1 MRYWSVFFLSLF
13 FLITFFAI
21 QSVWVSKVNAQIVCN
36 PADRNQGLVSGIGLS
51 GTFGNPNGQCVI
63 DAKAAYARFKVPNYD
78 ELKSV
83 FFTQNK
89 SVASQTLNTTSSPG
103 CAGGN
108 TIFLKNLV
116 FTNKSVVNVQCNYTH
131 IADTDPTNGPFATVG
146 TSQTVVIF
154 ADNHLY
160 IDTDLNYGGDNYGVV
175 IIAKG
180 DIYIAPTVTKI
191 NAILVNQGAI
201 YTTNNGSNFTS
212 LVPNSLQLVIN
223 GSLISLGQSAGARVY
238 FNRSLS
244 DNNIPAEIVNFQP
257 KFLVLLR
264 GLLTQS
270 YTIQREIG
278 ADEIP
283 SASIFPSPTAIPS
296 PSPTQN
302 PGSTFQNA
310 YCIYGVYNLLNKL
323 NIASDTDIPCS

>member
-1 MRYWSVFFLSLF
+1 MRYWRVFFLSLF
-13 FLITFFAI
+13 FLITLFTI
-21 QSVWVSKVNAQIVCN
+21 QSGWISKVNAQIVCN
-36 PADRNQGLVSGIGLS
+36 PADRNQGLVSGTGLS

-63 DAKAAYARFKVPNYD
+63 DPKAAYARFKVPNYD

-89 SVASQTLNTTSSPG
+89 SVASQTLNTTSTPG
-103 CAGGN
+103 CSGGN

-116 FTNKSVVNVQCNYTH
+116 FTNKTVVNVQCNYTH

-201 YTTNNGSNFTS
+201 YTTNNGSSYTS
-212 LVPNSLQLVIN
+212 LVPGSLQLVIN
-223 GSLISLGQSAGARVY
+223 GSLISLGQSSGARVY
-238 FNRSLS
+238 FNRSLT
-244 DNNIPAEIVNFQP
+244 DNNVPAEIVNYQP

-310 YCIYGVYNLLNKL
+310 YCIYGIYNLLNKL

>member
-13 FLITFFAI
+13 FSVIFFAI
-21 QSVWVSKVNAQIVCN
+21 QSDWVSKVNAQTVCN

-89 SVASQTLNTTSSPG
+89 SVASQTLNTTSTPG
-103 CAGGN
+103 CTGGN

-116 FTNKSVVNVQCNYTH
+116 FSNKTVVNVQCNYTH

-223 GSLISLGQSAGARVY
+223 GSLISLGQGNGTRVY
-238 FNRSLS
+238 FNRSLT
-244 DNNIPAEIVNFQP
+244 DNNIPAEIVNYQP

-323 NIASDTDIPCS
+323 NIASDTNIPCS

>member
-1 MRYWSVFFLSLF
+1 MISFCILHSDW
-13 FLITFFAI
+13 I
-21 QSVWVSKVNAQIVCN
+21 SKVRAQTVCN
-36 PADRNQGLVSGIGLS
+36 PADRNQGLVSGIGLT

-63 DAKAAYARFKVPNYD
+63 DTKAAYARFKVPNYD

-83 FFTQNK
+83 FFSQNK
-89 SVASQTLNTTSSPG
+89 SVASQTLNTTSTPG
-103 CAGGN
+103 CSGGN
-108 TIFLKNLV
+108 TIFLKNLA
-116 FTNKSVVNVQCNYTH
+116 FPNKSVVNVQCNFTH
-131 IADTDPTNGPFATVG
+131 IADTDPTNGPFAAVG
-146 TSQTVVIF
+146 TAQTAIIF

-212 LVPNSLQLVIN
+212 LVPNSQQLVIN
-223 GSLISLGQSAGARVY
+223 GSLISLGQVAGTRVY
-238 FNRSLS
+238 FNRSLA
-244 DNNIPAEIVNFQP
+244 DNNVPAEIVNYQP
-257 KFLVLLR
+257 KFLILLR

-283 SASIFPSPTAIPS
+283 SASIFPSPTGIPS
-296 PSPTQN
+296 PAPTQN

-323 NIASDTDIPCS
+323 NIASDTNIPCS